1 MSGSTAAGGE
11 FSIGLPAATSIV
23 ATYSCCFARVRCPE
37 CASEYLVP
45 FPCQTRAFCPSCA
58 AKRASTFGVY
68 LAEKVA
74 AEVGHAQWVFTIPK
88 RLRPYFLHN
97 RELLGTLSQAAWQTV
112 AEMVDIAANGN
123 ELVRPG
129 MVAVIH
135 PRDLL
140 AQIPD
145 LFRDRGRECNDAGPT
160 AISTRSLST
169 NRVGPLIVSLM
180 MPPQRRG
187 LSLQAER
194 RRTSENPTPS

>member
-1 MSGSTAAGGE
+1 MDISPSERLGRIQSAIGIRARAA
-11 FSIGLPAATSIV
+11 SH
-23 ATYSCCFARVRCPE
+23 
-37 CASEYLVP
+37 
-45 FPCQTRAFCPSCA
+45 
-58 AKRASTFGVY
+58 K
-68 LAEKVA
+68 AEGA
-74 AEVGHAQWVFTIPK
+74 AERRPLDTRRAAREAGTVTVPK
-88 RLRPYFLHN
+88 HLRPYFLHN
-97 RELLGTLSQAAWQTV
+97 REPLGTLSQEAWQTV
-112 AEMVDIAANGN
+112 AEMVDMAASGN
-123 ELVRPG
+123 ELERPG
-129 MVAVIH
+129 MVTVIH

-145 LFRDRGRECNDAGPT
+145 LFRDRGRECNVAGPT